1 VVIPTTGHALIM
13 KAGLP
18 FFARNLDQLGNLNVV
33 KMTSGSKQKLERGP
47 RKFAEFFLFPEDL

>member
-1 VVIPTTGHALIM
+1 M